1 MNTIAVVGAGI
12 VGLAVARSLAGR
24 GHRVQL
30 FDPGPPG
37 EGTSFGNAGLIANYA
52 TSPMA
57 SIDTLRQLPGELCR
71 RDASLSVDPR
81 YLARLA
87 GFGPRFLKAA
97 TPSRFAHHKSDLVAL
112 IQDAV
117 KAQHALL
124 ESLEAPDLYADTGCL
139 QLARQGD
146 PLAATLEASAR
157 AKRADGVACEV
168 LTAQE
173 VRDLEPVIHPA
184 DLVGGLYF
192 PETRHLKDSLAVS
205 QALWKRLKGEGV
217 VQHGTRIK
225 GLVPLAAGG
234 WRLICEDGEKGE
246 HGENGE
252 NGENG
257 ESREYQAD
265 QADQVV
271 LCAGIANDA
280 LLKSLGVSLPVVS
293 ERGYHV
299 RLETPLS
306 LSRPVGW
313 LARHFYATPMHG
325 GVRLAGTTEFT
336 APDRAADERRWE
348 RLKGWGE
355 ALFGRPLSLAERWM
369 GVRHSTPD
377 GLPVVGQVT
386 GREGL
391 FVAYG
396 HGHLGLTQS
405 AHTGELIAAMIHG
418 EVLPDY
424 VASLSPARF

>member
-97 TPSRFAHHKSDLVAL
+97 TPSRFARHKSDLVAL

-157 AKRADGVACEV
+157 AKRADGVACEA

-173 VRDLEPVIHPA
+173 VRDLEPTIHPA

-205 QALWKRLKGEGV
+205 RALWQRLAGEGV
-217 VQHGTRIK
+217 VQHGARIR

-234 WRLICEDGEKGE
+234 WRLIGEK
-246 HGENGE
+246 
-252 NGENG
+252 GENG
-257 ESREYQAD
+257 ESREY

-386 GREGL
+386 GRKGL

-418 EVLPDY
+418 EALPDY

>member
-12 VGLAVARSLAGR
+12 VGLAVARSLAER

-30 FDPGPPG
+30 YDPGPPG

-57 SIDTLRQLPGELCR
+57 SIDTLRQLPRELCR

-97 TPSRFAHHKSDLVAL
+97 TPSRFARHKSDLVAL

-157 AKRADGVACEV
+157 AKRADGVACEA

-173 VRDLEPVIHPA
+173 VRDLEPAIHPA

-205 QALWKRLKGEGV
+205 RALWKRLEGEGV
-217 VQHGTRIK
+217 VQHGLRIK
-225 GLVPLAAGG
+225 RLVPLGAGG
-234 WRLICEDGEKGE
+234 WRLIGE
-246 HGENGE
+246 HGESGE
-252 NGENG
+252 
-257 ESREYQAD
+257 Y

-280 LLKSLGVSLPVVS
+280 LLKSLGVSMPVVS

-299 RLETPLS
+299 RLETPLA

-313 LARHFYATPMHG
+313 LARHFYATPMQG

-355 ALFGRPLSLAERWM
+355 ALFGQPLSLAERWM

-386 GREGL
+386 GRAGL

-418 EVLPDY
+418 EALPDY

>member
-12 VGLAVARSLAGR
+12 VGLAVARSLAER

-30 FDPGPPG
+30 YDPGPPG

-97 TPSRFAHHKSDLVAL
+97 TPSRFARHKSDLVAL

-157 AKRADGVACEV
+157 AKRADGVACEA

-173 VRDLEPVIHPA
+173 VRDLEPAIHPA

-205 QALWKRLKGEGV
+205 RALWKRLEGQGV
-217 VQHGTRIK
+217 VQHGLRIK
-225 GLVPLAAGG
+225 RLVPHATGG
-234 WRLICEDGEKGE
+234 WRLI
-246 HGENGE
+246 GE

-257 ESREYQAD
+257 ESAEY

-280 LLKSLGVSLPVVS
+280 LLKSLGVSIPVVS

-299 RLETPLS
+299 RLETPLA

-313 LARHFYATPMHG
+313 LARHFYATPMQG

-418 EVLPDY
+418 ETLPDY